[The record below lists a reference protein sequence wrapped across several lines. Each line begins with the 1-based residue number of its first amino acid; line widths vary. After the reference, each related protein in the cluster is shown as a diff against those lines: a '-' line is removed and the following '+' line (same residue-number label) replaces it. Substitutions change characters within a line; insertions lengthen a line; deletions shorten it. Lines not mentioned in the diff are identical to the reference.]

1 MSDGVNIHVLIAKLT
16 SPQVHAYLVRTG
28 WTSVEPQG
36 GDRSHYIGP
45 IHEGGRPYEI
55 SIPTAAHWQRSRGR
69 LQTFLFNLSGIEDR
83 EPWEIARDILA
94 EPPARSLKS
103 QDDQSQDDRAAHP
116 QRIQIRNEGSSAV
129 AISLAN
135 SVRGIQ
141 LAPGRAIALVVR
153 GNSAGTAEIVL
164 RDGNARLSITEDL
177 TVDVEVL

>member
-28 WTSVEPQG
+28 WTNVEPQR
-36 GDRSHYIGP
+36 GDRSHYTGP

-94 EPPARSLKS
+94 ESPVMPYVQQDEPAT
-103 QDDQSQDDRAAHP
+103 HP
-116 QRIQIRNEGSSAV
+116 RRIQVRNEGASAV
-129 AISLAN
+129 VISLAN
-135 SVRGIQ
+135 PVRGIH
-141 LAPGRAIALVVR
+141 LAPGRAIALVLR

-164 RDGNARLSITEDL
+164 QDGNARLSITEDL